1 MTPKSASATAR
12 PPRGPPEYA
21 CTRAENDGR
30 ESVRA
35 IGRPVKRTPMSG
47 TPVAA
52 MASMRARCVLGRAMS
67 AVSQPSP
74 SVTLPLNHPP
84 PATADR
90 GNDHIGVRSRSD
102 CRTDIV
108 RFHIEHAAAGHNRD
122 LGVGYQLPNRVGEA
136 DGTVVLTNVLLGCD
150 REYCAHF
157 GSGGCHDLRRYHIA
171 ERVEASHCAI
181 PTAHHPREHL

>member
-1 MTPKSASATAR
+1 MVYGSLSPGFLNPNNASAT
-12 PPRGPPEYA
+12 PRGPCCPPSFE

-74 SVTLPLNHPP
+74 SVTVPLNHP

-122 LGVGYQLPNRVGEA
+122 LGVGYQLPN
-136 DGTVVLTNVLLGCD
+136 
-150 REYCAHF
+150 
-157 GSGGCHDLRRYHIA
+157 
-171 ERVEASHCAI
+171 
-181 PTAHHPREHL
+181 